1 MIAILLSMTIQY
13 ITFILF
19 MIAVNLVIIWLFQRK
34 FIYNPHS
41 NQFGVICSQTPLDFS
56 MPFKDVQVTTQDG
69 ILL

>member
-1 MIAILLSMTIQY
+1 
-13 ITFILF
+13 